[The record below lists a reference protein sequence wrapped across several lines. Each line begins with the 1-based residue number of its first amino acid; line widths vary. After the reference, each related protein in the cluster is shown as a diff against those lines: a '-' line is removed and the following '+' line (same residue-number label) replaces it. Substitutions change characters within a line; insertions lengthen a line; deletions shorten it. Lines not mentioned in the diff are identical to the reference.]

1 MMWSLFGLVLQLGL
15 KLLPVLYQ
23 FKILKDEAALKEAQR
38 RFEAA
43 IRMCDENS
51 LDSAR
56 VRKKH
61 EENQKNLD
69 EEWEKKWG
77 TKKPGEPVPDQPPQP
92 EPPKQEPQPTPP
104 TPTPTQPPVGITM
117 TVEPNKVRSR
127 ETFWVRLKN
136 VPPNVKLELF
146 ADKRFKLIEPGA
158 IRDVAMDL
166 IDAGKRTID
175 LKINGQ
181 WTASCDI
188 EIEEDR

>member
-1 MMWSLFGLVLQLGL
+1 MMWSLLGLVLQLGL

-23 FKILKDEAALKEAQR
+23 FKILKDEATLKEAQR

-43 IRMCDENS
+43 IRKCDENA

-61 EENQKNLD
+61 EENQKKLD

-77 TKKPGEPVPDQPPQP
+77 AKEPGKPVPDQPTQP
-92 EPPKQEPQPTPP
+92 EPSKPEPQPVPP
-104 TPTPTQPPVGITM
+104 TPTPPQPPAGILM
-117 TVEPNKVRSR
+117 IVEPNKVRSR

-146 ADKRFKLIEPGA
+146 VDKRFKLIEPGA